1 MEQSNNELN
10 KSNQSNQS
18 NESNTNNEKK
28 ITIIGQ
34 NNRYQMKKVMKEEKK
49 TKIRVETEKWTKLDK
64 INLTIEKQIQV
75 IKKISE
81 NNYSSYDE

>member
-64 INLTIEKQIQV
+64 IYI
-75 IKKISE
+75 
-81 NNYSSYDE
+81 Y